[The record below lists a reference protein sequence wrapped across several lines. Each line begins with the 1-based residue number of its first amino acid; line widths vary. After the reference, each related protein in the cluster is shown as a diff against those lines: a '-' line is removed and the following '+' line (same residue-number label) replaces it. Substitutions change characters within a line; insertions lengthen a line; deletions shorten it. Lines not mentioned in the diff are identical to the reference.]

1 MTIIQ
6 NYLKNKYADFL
17 GKYSIKNQNI
27 STGPRQHIMNKS
39 VEKALKNGWAWEYKK
54 HAKARGL
61 PIYYDEDYYW
71 VFFKQKMSHLIG
83 VDAREIE
90 SIAFTNDDKDF
101 SVQTPENQKQN
112 ISKVD
117 ISKFKFQKKN
127 YTDSTHLYCFTKI
140 NGNWYGVA
148 KFSGI
153 SYSTSCQVR
162 WNGAENL
169 VASVIENPDKL
180 NELAIAMGFVPQKIS
195 MKTSLKK
202 IR

>member
-1 MTIIQ
+1 MTIIE
-6 NYLKNKYADFL
+6 NYLKNKYADFFR
-17 GKYSIKNQNI
+17 KYSIKNPNM
-27 STGPRQHIMNKS
+27 STSPKQHIMNKS
-39 VEKALKNGWAWEYKK
+39 VEKALKKGWAWEYKK

-61 PIYYDEDYYW
+61 PIYYDEDYCW
-71 VFFKQKMSHLIG
+71 VLFKQKMSHVIG

-127 YTDSTHLYCFTKI
+127 YTDSTNLYCFTKV

-153 SYSTSCQVR
+153 SYSGSCQVR

-169 VASVIENPDKL
+169 VASVIEHADKA
-180 NELAIAMGFVPQKIS
+180 NELAIAMGFIPKTISQK
-195 MKTSLKK
+195 SL
-202 IR
+202 